1 MPTNLASG
9 KTVDVS
15 RDLLGLG
22 SAPSGTVPARDNML
36 PPLTPCKIHV
46 HDTTAF
52 FEKIVQPRQLLRA
65 AFWANDP
72 FSTELSLQ
80 RAAAR
85 LAVHA
90 EWRAPSA
97 AQADLIFVA
106 ANLSLLCVMERQYSA
121 QRLRTQV
128 VAELYPTRAKGSTP
142 AHLPP
147 KVVSL
152 QFVQHCQRFVN
163 AWPVNDT
170 LLLVDQIKDLDCR
183 ESRPGCRSAVAPF
196 AITGPHWMTEGRSAH
211 QTPWAER
218 KLLFFGGHVPKP
230 YLSSLRYEIWSQ
242 VRRDPRVTTE
252 SKTIN
257 CSVGAYVVCTHPD
270 LKAMV
275 GTPPRMPSDFY
286 HKFCYQPCASKAPTT
301 DYAHAFG
308 QQAKITKYFDDKGKL
323 RSTQASCIGSFRK
336 PDQQAADKLREKC
349 RQYDGARVASEAAD
363 MSRDVARSGGRSQFL
378 ATAAGH
384 RFCLIA
390 QGDPGNTA
398 KVTETIALG
407 GSGGCIPL
415 YVLFAVHT
423 RRAPTPSDFIRDLP
437 HVRWLE

>member
-1 MPTNLASG
+1 
-9 KTVDVS
+9 
-15 RDLLGLG
+15 
-22 SAPSGTVPARDNML
+22 ML

-52 FEKIVQPRQLLRA
+52 YEKNVEPRQRLRA
-65 AFWANDP
+65 EGWATDP
-72 FSTELSLQ
+72 FSTELGLQ

-128 VAELYPTRAKGSTP
+128 LAQLYPARAQGSTP
-142 AHLPP
+142 AHLPL

-163 AWPVNDT
+163 AWPVDDT
-170 LLLVDQIKDLDCR
+170 LLLVDQMTNLNCR
-183 ESRPGCRSAVAPF
+183 EGRPGCRRSAVAPF
-196 AITGPHWMTEGRSAH
+196 AITGPGWMTEGRSAH

-257 CSVGAYVVCTHPD
+257 CTVGAYVVCTHPD
-270 LKAMV
+270 LKAMY

-286 HKFCYQPCASKAPTT
+286 HKFCYQACAGASNAPTT

-308 QQAKITKYFDDKGKL
+308 QQKKIAKYFDDKGRL
-323 RSTQASCIGSFRK
+323 RSTQASCVGTFRQS
-336 PDQQAADKLREKC
+336 DQQAVDKLRQKC
-349 RQYDGARVASEAAD
+349 RQYDGARVATEAAD
-363 MSRDVARSGGRSQFL
+363 MSRDAARSGGRKQFL

-384 RFCLIA
+384 QFCLIA

-415 YVLFAVHT
+415 YVLFDVQT
-423 RRAPTPSDFIRDLP
+423 RRAPIPSDFMRDLP

>member
-1 MPTNLASG
+1 ML
-9 KTVDVS
+9 
-15 RDLLGLG
+15 
-22 SAPSGTVPARDNML
+22 ML

-52 FEKIVQPRQLLRA
+52 YEATVRPLQRLRA
-65 AFWANDP
+65 AGWANDP

-85 LAVHA
+85 LSVHA
-90 EWRAPSA
+90 EWRALSA
-97 AQADLIFVA
+97 AQADLIFIA
-106 ANLSLLCVMERQYSA
+106 ANLSLLCVMNMQYSA
-121 QRLRTQV
+121 QRLRTQLL
-128 VAELYPTRAKGSTP
+128 AQLWSKHSAGSALRRAN
-142 AHLPP
+142 LPL

-152 QFVQHCQRFVN
+152 QFVQHCQGFVKP
-163 AWPVNDT
+163 WPTNDT
-170 LLLVDQIKDLDCR
+170 LLLVDQLTDDDCR

-196 AITGPHWMTEGRSAH
+196 AITGPHWLTEGRSVH
-211 QTPWAER
+211 MTPWVER

-230 YLSSLRYEIWSQ
+230 YLNSLRYEIWSQ
-242 VRRDPRVTTE
+242 IRRDPRVTTE
-252 SKTIN
+252 SKSIN
-257 CSVGAYVVCTHPD
+257 CTVGAYVVCAHSD
-270 LKAMV
+270 LKAKP
-275 GTPPRMPSDFY
+275 GTPPGMPSDFY
-286 HKFCYQPCASKAPTT
+286 HKFCYAPCTSTVPHK
-301 DYAHAFG
+301 DYAHAAS
-308 QQAKITKYFDDKGKL
+308 QQAAAKITRYYDAKQRL
-323 RSTQASCIGSFRK
+323 RSNQASCVGSWRQS
-336 PDQQAADKLREKC
+336 DQETADTLRRKC
-349 RQYDGARVASEAAD
+349 RHFDGARVASEAAD
-363 MSRDVARSGGRSQFL
+363 MSRDVARSGGRNQFL

-415 YVLFAVHT
+415 YVLFAVQT

>member
-1 MPTNLASG
+1 MRSVKHL
-9 KTVDVS
+9 
-15 RDLLGLG
+15 
-22 SAPSGTVPARDNML
+22 L
-36 PPLTPCKIHV
+36 PPLTACKIHV

-52 FEKIVQPRQLLRA
+52 YEANVEPRQRLRA
-65 AFWANDP
+65 AGWVNDP

-90 EWRAPSA
+90 EWQAPSA

-121 QRLRTQV
+121 QRLQKQV
-128 VAELYPTRAKGSTP
+128 LAELWPKRAKGSRP
-142 AHLPP
+142 AHLPL

-152 QFVQHCQRFVN
+152 QFVQHCQRFVKQSGQQSV
-163 AWPVNDT
+163 WPTDDT
-170 LLLVDQIKDLDCR
+170 LLLVDQIKNLDCR

-257 CSVGAYVVCTHPD
+257 CSVGAYAVCTHPD
-270 LKAMV
+270 LKAAY
-275 GTPPRMPSDFY
+275 GTPPSMPSDFY
-286 HKFCYQPCASKAPTT
+286 HKFCYQPCASMVPTT

-308 QQAKITKYFDDKGKL
+308 QQAKITKYFDDKGRL
-323 RSTQASCIGSFRK
+323 RSTQASCVGTFRQS
-336 PDQQAADKLREKC
+336 DQKAADKLRQKC
-349 RQYDGARVASEAAD
+349 HQYNGTRIALEAAD
-363 MSRDVARSGGRSQFL
+363 MSRDVARSGGRNQFL

-415 YVLFAVHT
+415 YVLFAVQT

-437 HVRWLE
+437 HLRWLE